1 MFCQPRN
8 NSQTFEENLRHERL
22 TKPTEKKNLVEVEIM
37 GKAEEKICV
46 LTKVS
51 ILRESEDNRKIRM
64 LYKKGIF
71 EKPKRALGN

>member
-1 MFCQPRN
+1 
-8 NSQTFEENLRHERL
+8 
-22 TKPTEKKNLVEVEIM
+22 M